1 MSKLIIK
8 TQPMATNISLENF
21 SSEIQNILQP
31 YITPYL
37 SCKNKKERDDI
48 IYKASQQA
56 QMREED
62 VNSVLAWERRRT
74 QQKNINRIIEVHQN
88 SSNEAFLEEYKIREH
103 IPKDKLPCFAGIDM
117 FGKVQHSKR
126 VSGVPSSISNLQY
139 FFKVGEEYVCSGL
152 RT

>member
-21 SSEIQNILQP
+21 STEIQNILEP
-31 YITPYL
+31 YVTPYL

-48 IYKASQQA
+48 IYKASVHA

-62 VNSVLAWERRRT
+62 VKSVLAWEKRR
-74 QQKNINRIIEVHQN
+74 IMEVHAN
-88 SSNEAFLEEYKIREH
+88 SSNEAFLDQYKIREQ
-103 IPKDKLPCFAGIDM
+103 ISRNKLPCVASIDM
-117 FGKVQHSKR
+117 FGKVQYSKR
-126 VSGVPSSISNLQY
+126 VSGVPLIVSNLQY
-139 FFKVGEEYVCSGL
+139 VFKVGDEYVCSGL

>member
-21 SSEIQNILQP
+21 STEIQNILQP

-48 IYKASQQA
+48 IYKASVQA

-62 VNSVLAWERRRT
+62 VKSVLAWERRRT
-74 QQKNINRIIEVHQN
+74 QQKNINRIMELHRN
-88 SSNEAFLEEYKIREH
+88 SSNEAFLEEYKIREQ

-117 FGKVQHSKR
+117 FGKVQYSKS
-126 VSGVPSSISNLQY
+126 VSGVPTSISNLQY
-139 FFKVGEEYVCSGL
+139 LFKVSEEYVCTGF